1 MRNWR
6 ALGPNVADKR
16 TETAMINQTTPTDGA
31 AVAVPL
37 QCQVRPLVEAETV
50 RAPRTAAFFVLMVRY
65 GHDYWAAH
73 TTHRDLEAAAKQ
85 AESVNAANRQ
95 EEWRI
100 VRVAGLPVFVAPGEV
115 A

>member
-1 MRNWR
+1 M
-6 ALGPNVADKR
+6 DK
-16 TETAMINQTTPTDGA
+16 TLPAVGA
-31 AVAVPL
+31 PL
-37 QCQVRPLVEAETV
+37 KRHVRPLVEAETV
-50 RAPRTAAFFVLMVRY
+50 RAPLTADFFVLMVRY

-85 AESVNAANRQ
+85 AESVSAANGQ